1 MPPEKNTL
9 TKVFD
14 DLEAVEEQLSKR
26 KNINLFLDFDGTIA
40 PIAPTPDK
48 VKIPPEII
56 SILEKLSEYEHVFTA
71 IITGRSIENVSEV
84 VNLKNIH
91 YAGNHGLEI
100 SGVKRTEIVPN
111 AAQIVRSIKKI
122 SDDLNK
128 VLLTVPGA
136 WVENKSLTASVH
148 YREVPVSHV
157 PELNRLVGEIT
168 AHYIDRGLIKLTRG
182 KKVIEIRPNIKWHKG
197 KAVTWMLKNI
207 AKKRA
212 TNIYIGDDETDEDVF
227 KILNSAITIKVTRDS
242 KMKTDARYFV
252 NNPTEVRY
260 FLQWLLER
268 VTSLK

>member
-1 MPPEKNTL
+1 MPPEKRKIK
-9 TKVFD
+9 KVLD
-14 DLEAVEEQLSKR
+14 DLDTVEANLSKR
-26 KNINLFLDFDGTIA
+26 KNVNLFLDFDGTIA
-40 PIAPTPDK
+40 PIAPTPDE

-56 SILEKLSEYEHVFTA
+56 TILEKMREYDHVFIA
-71 IITGRSIENVSEV
+71 IITGRSVENVKDI

-100 SGVKRTEIVPN
+100 SGVKRTEIVSN
-111 AAQIVRSIKKI
+111 AAQIVRSISKI

-148 YREVPVSHV
+148 YREVPPSHI

-168 AHYIDRGLIKLTRG
+168 ARYIDRGLIKLTRG

-197 KAVTWMLKNI
+197 KAVNWMQKNI

-227 KILNSAITIKVTRDS
+227 KTLNSSVTIKVARDS
-242 KMKTDARYFV
+242 KVKTEAHYYV

-260 FLQWLLER
+260 FLQWLLDK